1 MRSVP
6 TTLDE
11 ITSVEAPA
19 VAPQRPRTR
28 WVVAGA
34 LFLVSCIGLGLLFGP
49 ERIPLGSIMKVL
61 WAHLTGSE
69 PVGVSR
75 VQAAIVWQIR
85 APRVILA
92 GIVGGMLALAGATY
106 QGVFANPLAD
116 PYLLGAASGAELGAT
131 LSIAYAPIA
140 WATSVVP
147 VGAFVG
153 AIAAVVAAVALG
165 RSVKA
170 GRSATVLILAG
181 VAVGSFL
188 NAIETYVEGQH
199 QATIRLVYTFVLGR
213 LDTAGWD
220 GVRLVIPYIV
230 VAAGVIVVHRRHL
243 DLLSLGD
250 EEASSLGV
258 NVRRTRMLLVAA
270 ATLGTAAAVSVAGT
284 IGFVGIIIPH
294 TIRLMTRASYRTILP
309 LSLLGGAAFLVLA
322 DLLARVAVAPAEL
335 PIGVI
340 TAFVG
345 APFFVVL
352 LRRSRQVR
360 A

>member
-1 MRSVP
+1 VRSVP
-6 TTLDE
+6 TSLDE
-11 ITSVEAPA
+11 TTSAVAQA
-19 VAPQRPRTR
+19 VAPQRPRAR
-28 WVVAGA
+28 WIVVGA
-34 LFLVSCIGLGLLFGP
+34 FFLASCISLGLLFGP
-49 ERIPLGSIMKVL
+49 ERIPFRSIVEVL
-61 WAHLTGSE
+61 WAHVTAS
-69 PVGVSR
+69 PATGVSH
-75 VQAAIVWQIR
+75 VQEAIVWQIR

-92 GIVGGMLALAGATY
+92 GIVGGTLALAGATY
-106 QGVFANPLAD
+106 QGVFSNPLAD

-131 LSIAYAPIA
+131 LSIAYAPLA

-147 VGAFVG
+147 VGAFIG
-153 AIAAVVAAVALG
+153 AIAAVAAAVALG
-165 RSVKA
+165 RSVRA

-188 NAIETYVEGQH
+188 TAIETYVEGQH
-199 QATIRLVYTFVLGR
+199 QAAIRMVYTFVLGR
-213 LDTAGWD
+213 LDTAGWS
-220 GVRLVIPYIV
+220 GVRLVIPYV
-230 VAAGVIVVHRRHL
+230 LVAAAVIVVHRRHL

-250 EEASSLGV
+250 EEAASLGV
-258 NVRRTRMLLVAA
+258 NVRRTRMLLIAS

-284 IGFVGIIIPH
+284 IGFVGIIVPH

-309 LSLLGGAAFLVLA
+309 LSLIAGAGFLILA
-322 DLLARVAVAPAEL
+322 DLLARVVIAPGEL